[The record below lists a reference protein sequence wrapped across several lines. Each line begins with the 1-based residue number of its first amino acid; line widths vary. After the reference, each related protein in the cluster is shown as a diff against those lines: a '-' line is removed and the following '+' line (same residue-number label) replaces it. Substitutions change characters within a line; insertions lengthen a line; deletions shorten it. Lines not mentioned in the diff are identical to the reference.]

1 MAAENARW
9 RRPTSL
15 FLLFLSLACLAFGS
29 LRRYGGTTGSV
40 LEDAYHSIGIFT
52 ANGSWAFDPANH
64 VNTLFKFLATAT
76 PVVTFIGFVELLT
89 GGILPFFIRLR
100 TVLGLRLGW
109 HGTVVCGLNNLS
121 LQFAEAV
128 TKSGSRALILDDS
141 PMADLARRSYRRNIP
156 VLPLRSLQKPG
167 FANLLFRQC
176 DLFSFLP
183 STDRQVDLVAQID
196 ARMAQPSE
204 KSFWFLVQERG
215 LAQRLDSY
223 LRFTAGN
230 SALRPRF
237 FDIDALAARQV
248 LSRHPLDVL
257 ADAAN
262 QQQIHLAI
270 LGFGALGRA
279 IVKEAARSVVTLPSI
294 AGVKLKVTVI
304 DMKAAEAACA
314 LEAEDPQIGQVLD
327 LQVVSLTLQPA
338 GLLEKQLHDLPDN
351 VTAYFVTIGNPELAF
366 ATAVSLRH
374 WLLEPPTT
382 FEESWRHTHP
392 CVPIMIRLRN
402 WEGLGRLIRSNVDWP
417 GSAERAPE
425 LPDGIFGFG
434 VSQDVL
440 DPAFIMSAARETGAR
455 VLHQSYRTTG
465 EASRRLAGGAEAAR
479 VAERDWRELAT
490 DLRDLNLYGFDHIAM
505 KARAIGHRVVPG
517 ATTTDVPATVL
528 PMLEKLSRLEHCR
541 YFAERAAGGWR
552 RASTRCDELRL
563 HPAMVD
569 WADLPDSEKRLDENH
584 IRAVFQALAASG
596 QRMLKTLVIAVIGQN
611 QVPRE
616 AAAAALRNLLQAKPE
631 TAPVILT
638 TMAPGAGMIAAETA
652 LALGIPWIAI
662 LPLPFE
668 LYRETFSL
676 VERRRLQAL
685 ISYAERYIELPL
697 RFGRASDLTGGL
709 PQNLARRARQHALAT
724 AFMIERAHALVVLG
738 EPEDE
743 SMGRWTEEQPIPA
756 AYRSGA
762 AFLPRPSERLPVVFV
777 GEDRK

>member
-15 FLLFLSLACLAFGS
+15 FLLFLCLACLAFGS

-89 GGILPFFIRLR
+89 GGILPYFIRLR
-100 TVLGLRLGW
+100 TVLSIRLGG
-109 HGTVVCGLNNLS
+109 HGTVVCGLNGLG

-128 TKSGSRALILDDS
+128 AKTGSRALILDDS
-141 PMADLARRSYRRNIP
+141 PMADLARRSYRQNIP

-167 FANLLFRQC
+167 FAALLFRQC

-183 STDRQVDLVAQID
+183 STDQQVDLVANID
-196 ARMAQPSE
+196 ARMTRPSE
-204 KSFWFLVQERG
+204 RSFWFLVQERG
-215 LAQRLDSY
+215 LAQRLDGY

-248 LSRHPLDVL
+248 LARHPLDVL

-262 QQQIHLAI
+262 HQQIHIAI

-294 AGVKLKVTVI
+294 AGVKLKVTVF
-304 DMKAAEAACA
+304 DSKAAEAAAA

-327 LQVVSLTLQPA
+327 LRSMRLTLQPA
-338 GLLEKQLHDLPDN
+338 GLLEAQLRHLPEN
-351 VTAYFVTIGNPELAF
+351 VTAYFITVGNPELAF

-374 WLLEPPTT
+374 WLLEPPATCD
-382 FEESWRHTHP
+382 ESWRHAHP
-392 CVPIMIRLRN
+392 CVPIMIRLRD
-402 WEGLGRLIRSNVDWP
+402 WEGLGRLVRSNVDWQ
-417 GSAERAPE
+417 GACERTPE

-434 VSQDVL
+434 VAQDIL
-440 DPAFIMSAARETGAR
+440 DPAFIMSRARETGAR
-455 VLHQSYRTTG
+455 VLHQSYRAAG
-465 EASRRLAGGAEAAR
+465 LASRLAGGAEAAR

-517 ATTTDVPATVL
+517 SAPIDVPATVL
-528 PMLEKLSRLEHCR
+528 PMLDTLSQIEHCR

-569 WADLPDSEKRLDENH
+569 WADLPDSEKRLDGNH

-596 QRMLKTLVIAVIGQN
+596 QRMVPALVIAVIGKNRWQ
-611 QVPRE
+611 RD
-616 AAAAALRNLLQAKPE
+616 AATAVLRHLVHSKPE

-668 LYRETFSL
+668 IYRETFSL

-685 ISYAERYIELPL
+685 ISYAERTIELPL

-709 PQNLARRARQHALAT
+709 AQNLARRAQQHALAA

-738 EPEDE
+738 APEDACV
-743 SMGRWTEEQPIPA
+743 SWWTGEEAIPDI
-756 AYRSGA
+756 YRSGA
-762 AFLPRPSERLPVVFV
+762 VFLPRPAGRLPVLQV
-777 GEDRK
+777 GGARK